1 MRTLPPPKPS
11 PPPPSHTAS
20 RKQLLLIH
28 RFPLQYQLLRG
39 AFCDSAIWSGSW
51 DHISKS
57 FASLQKIFTAI
68 HNYFASFF
76 FFYLSQFLEYGLPW
90 CLSSK
95 ESAYNAG
102 DLGLIPGLGGSPGGG
117 HGNPFQYPCLENPMD
132 RRAWRAAAHGV
143 TRVWHDLVTKPPPPP
158 PITSRI

>member
-20 RKQLLLIH
+20 GKQLLLIH

-68 HNYFASFF
+68 HNYFASLFF
-76 FFYLSQFLEYGLPW
+76 LPVPISRIRASLVSQQQRICLQCRRPGFDPW
-90 CLSSK
+90 V
-95 ESAYNAG
+95 G
-102 DLGLIPGLGGSPGGG
+102 RIPW
-117 HGNPFQYPCLENPMD
+117 
-132 RRAWRAAAHGV
+132 RRAWQPIPVSLPGESHGQKSPAGCSTWGHKSL
-143 TRVWHDLVTKPPPPP
+143 TRLSD
-158 PITSRI
+158 